1 MRTTVA
7 LHLVRHGLQGLAPTL
22 HTVHQV
28 DLRGEVDVLHVSPHA
43 VRAAPVH
50 PEVEVAA
57 PTEEVVVGLQA
68 AILQELISSLSGCA
82 DSRS

>member
-1 MRTTVA
+1 MVA
-7 LHLVRHGLQGLAPTL
+7 IRLVRLDPQGQATTL
-22 HTVHQV
+22 LFHQV
-28 DLRGEVDVLHVSPHA
+28 DHRGEVDLLHVSPHVA
-43 VRAAPVH
+43 RAAPVH